1 MTTVICNGKFDVLHS
16 GHFNLLMYCRQLAGP
31 DGRVVVALDADTRI
45 MRANTIF
52 PIFHQDVRILNLSV
66 LKMNGKAVINHIALF
81 ETDDDLRQVIKM
93 HKPTF
98 MVKGDDW
105 EGKEII
111 GAELV
116 KKVLFY
122 KTEKNGI
129 ADKISSSAIV
139 KTILGRY
146 KL

>member
-1 MTTVICNGKFDVLHS
+1 MTVFVNGKFDILHS
-16 GHFNLLMYCRQLAGP
+16 GHFNLLMYCRQLADPNGKL
-31 DGRVVVALDADTRI
+31 VVAIDTDSRI

-52 PIFHQDVRILNLSV
+52 PIFHQDVRILNLAV
-66 LKMNGKAVINHIALF
+66 LKMNGKAMIDHIAVF
-81 ETDDDLRQVIKM
+81 ETDDDLRQVINM

-116 KKVLFY
+116 KRVLFY

-139 KTILGRY
+139 KTILSRY
-146 KL
+146 GK